1 MAMTLEDF
9 INLAWKAIDQQP
21 EGRKLMESSE
31 REAQPVE
38 SIPPFDEVSFEAKR
52 EARLARSTPGPVKK
66 TGVTR
71 RENCPTCPI
80 SIVMHPY
87 FDTNC
92 QVSKRVLDLEN
103 QLRNLIAKLHLEKNF
118 PAMRD
123 HNTEE
128 QIG

>member
-9 INLAWKAIDQQP
+9 INLTNETWKAIDQQP

-38 SIPPFDEVSFEAKR
+38 SNP
-52 EARLARSTPGPVKK
+52 LKK

-103 QLRNLIAKLHLEKNF
+103 QLRNLIVKLHLEKNF